1 MTKASTQLLVRNIEL
16 TLKRRLKRRAERN
29 GHSMEQEVRNIL
41 RNALKEEEKPQKGL
55 GTRLAERFEGLGITE
70 EIPQLK
76 IKLRVP
82 KFD

>member
-1 MTKASTQLLVRNIEL
+1 MAKTSTQLLVRNIDL
-16 TLKRRLKRRAERN
+16 SLKRHLKRRAERN

-41 RNALKEEEKPQKGL
+41 RNALKEEGKPQKGL
-55 GTRLAERFEGLGITE
+55 GTRIAERFAGLGITE
-70 EIPQLK
+70 DIPKLK